1 MQMMAKRLP
10 IGLGIVLLLALAAF
24 FWARQGQKADGDA
37 SVAPAPAE
45 PMPAESAPMEP
56 TRAVWVT
63 RWEFN
68 SPNSLRKIMAN
79 AASIGLNTVYL
90 QVRGEA
96 TVFYKSAIDPWAI
109 ELHKERMDQM
119 GVDPGWDPLAVA
131 IEAAHANGLKLEAYV
146 NIMPV
151 WQHKTPPPANSG
163 HVFVEHPEWLMV
175 NRQGKRMDPSKN
187 HFYACLNPVRED
199 VRAYLVSVVRELA
212 TRYPQL
218 DGIHYDYIRYPSE
231 AGDYSYDKASLADFA
246 RRHHD
251 LTPARSPQRWRRWR
265 CENIDRLLGDM
276 RAALKEAAPQM
287 NISAA
292 TYAGYK
298 TAVNAMG
305 QRWLDWGEKGLVDD
319 VVPMLYEG
327 NMANFE
333 KALDRFFKDGG
344 PQGHLIVGIAPPK
357 KGKEC
362 DTAKLNA
369 QLALIEGRHADGYA
383 IFSYS
388 ALFPRHAPNDSANA
402 VKAFNEAH
410 KSPEVN
416 ANQ

>member
-1 MQMMAKRLP
+1 MMAKRLP
-10 IGLGIVLLLALAAF
+10 IALGIILLLTMAVF
-24 FWARQGQKADGDA
+24 SYGNQTE
-37 SVAPAPAE
+37 APAE
-45 PMPAESAPMEP
+45 PKPPAEP

-68 SPNSLRKIMAN
+68 SPSSLREIMAN
-79 AASIGLNTVYL
+79 AASIGLNTIYL

-109 ELHKERMDQM
+109 ELHKERMDKL

-151 WQHKTPPPANSG
+151 WQHKTPPPATSN
-163 HVFVEHPEWLMV
+163 HVFVKHPEWLMV
-175 NRQGKRMDPSKN
+175 NKQGKRMDPAVN

-212 TRYPQL
+212 TQYPKL

-246 RRHHD
+246 KCHRG
-251 LTPARSPQRWRRWR
+251 LTPSKSPEEWRRWR
-265 CENIDRLLGDM
+265 CEAIDRLLNEM
-276 RAALKEAAPQM
+276 RAAVKKAAPKM

-305 QRWLDWGEKGLVDD
+305 QRWLEWGKKKLVDD
-319 VVPMLYEG
+319 VVPMLYEN
-327 NMANFE
+327 NMENFK
-333 KALDRFFKDGG
+333 KALDRFFKNGR
-344 PQGHLIVGIAPPK
+344 PQGRLVVGISPNKSWK
-357 KGKEC
+357 K
-362 DTAKLNA
+362 DNFDKLKA
-369 QLALIEGRHADGYA
+369 QLVLIEEHHADGYA

-388 ALFPRHAPNDSANA
+388 TLFPRHVPNDFANT
-402 VKAFNEAH
+402 VKAFNESRNPH
-410 KSPEVN
+410 KASN
-416 ANQ
+416 KQ